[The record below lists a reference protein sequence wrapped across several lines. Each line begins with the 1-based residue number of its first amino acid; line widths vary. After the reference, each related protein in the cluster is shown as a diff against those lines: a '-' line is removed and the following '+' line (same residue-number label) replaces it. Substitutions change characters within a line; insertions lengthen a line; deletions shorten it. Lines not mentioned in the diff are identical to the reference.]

1 MKEAGHVVKPSQIP
15 HVSFSR
21 KSKQELKTT
30 VNIGITFNRWPD
42 KGDQRDV
49 RVALFL
55 LDM

>member
-1 MKEAGHVVKPSQIP
+1 MKEVGHVAKERGTHTFLSEE
-15 HVSFSR
+15 R
-21 KSKQELKTT
+21 TGAKTT